1 MDIKEKMHSRKLYY
15 PMDEALFKEQIAC
28 LDKLYDFNATRPTEL
43 NKRAEMLREMFAE
56 IGENCYIE
64 PPFHANFGGKHVHFG
79 SNIYANFNL
88 TLVDDTHIY
97 VGDNTKFGPN
107 VTVCTAAHPIL
118 PELREKQYQYNA
130 PVHIGK
136 CCWIGTG
143 SVILP
148 GVSIGDNSV
157 IGAGSVVTKDIP
169 ANVVA
174 VGVPCRV
181 LRPIGERDKEF
192 YFKDLRISD
201 CELYNKH
208 NLSKTTGRS

>member
-15 PMDEALFKEQIAC
+15 PMDEALFKEQIVC

-181 LRPIGERDKEF
+181 LRPIGDRDKEF
-192 YFKDLRISD
+192 YFKDLRIAD
-201 CELYNKH
+201 CEM
-208 NLSKTTGRS
+208 

>member
-1 MDIKEKMHSRKLYY
+1 MDIKGKMHSQKLYY
-15 PMDEALFKEQIAC
+15 PMEESLFKEQIAC

-43 NKRAEMLREMFAE
+43 DKRSELLKEMFAE

-88 TLVDDTHIY
+88 TLVDDTYIY

-130 PVHIGK
+130 PIHIGSG
-136 CCWIGTG
+136 CWIGAG
-143 SVILP
+143 AIILP
-148 GVSIGDNSV
+148 GVAIGDNSV
-157 IGAGSVVTKDIP
+157 IGAGSVVTKNIP

-174 VGVPCRV
+174 IGVPCRV
-181 LRPIGERDKEF
+181 MRPIGKHDEEF
-192 YFKDLRISD
+192 YFKDLRINRE
-201 CELYNKH
+201 EL
-208 NLSKTTGRS
+208 